1 MPAHNY
7 LGFSALY
14 EFDMLLKGSMFGI
27 ENIDDQSFYI
37 SPLLEYSLS
46 DDMSLSLGAMLY
58 GGDDNSEF
66 GDVGNTCYLRWKA
79 TF

>member
-1 MPAHNY
+1 
-7 LGFSALY
+7 
-14 EFDMLLKGSMFGI
+14 
-27 ENIDDQSFYI
+27 
-37 SPLLEYSLS
+37 
-46 DDMSLSLGAMLY
+46 MSLSLGAMLY